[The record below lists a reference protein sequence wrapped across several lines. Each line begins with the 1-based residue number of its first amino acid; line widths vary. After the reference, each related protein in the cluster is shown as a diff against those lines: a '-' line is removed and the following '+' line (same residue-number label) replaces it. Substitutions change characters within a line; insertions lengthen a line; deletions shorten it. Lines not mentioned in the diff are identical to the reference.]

1 MKDLLSADPLM
12 MISRILAFVIAIPFH
27 EASHA
32 FVSYK
37 LGDPTAKNLGRLT
50 LNPIKHL
57 DPWGLLA
64 MLTIGIGWA
73 KPVPIDPNYY
83 KDRRGGMALT
93 AAAGPLSNLLLAYLL
108 MVIYGF
114 GANIVNGIVL
124 PQIVYSAFDVVLMLA
139 YINVSLAVFNML
151 PIPPFDGSRIF
162 GLVLPEEL
170 YFKVM
175 KYERYMMFAVLALLW
190 TGVLS
195 NVLRSINSWLFEGI
209 IWGTGW
215 IDAIFKLFGA

>member
-209 IWGTGW
+209 IWGIGW